1 MKRRIIVFYLLSN
14 VFIANL
20 FSENILKIPKA
31 NRVSIKTVNTVEYN
45 EENAKKYTEKDYPR
59 ISKNKIVVNLINFF
73 DANENL
79 LFSSDKMEINFIQKN
94 RDSNV
99 FLCLQYDDKLK
110 NEKKNKL
117 YLFDF
122 TKGQKQLI
130 DVDVSTALLSSDGK
144 KVYYV
149 TDFKYPENTN
159 IKFTVFENKK
169 RKTQSITYKDYIDE
183 ICDGVRIKQESEGV
197 SLYIYQDSNVIVKLF
212 IDSDCKVTN
221 HVLSQYDEALDLCY
235 LINPDGSKEY
245 LRN

>member
-20 FSENILKIPKA
+20 FSENIFKIPKA
-31 NRVSIKTVNTVEYN
+31 NKVSIKTINTVEDN
-45 EENAKKYTEKDYPR
+45 EENSKKYNEKDYPR
-59 ISKNKIVVNLINFF
+59 IPKNKIIINCINFF
-73 DANENL
+73 DTNENL

-94 RDSNV
+94 HDSNV
-99 FLCLQYDDKLK
+99 FLCFQYDDKLT

-149 TDFKYPENTN
+149 TDFKYPEKSN
-159 IKFTVFENKK
+159 IRFTMFENKK
-169 RKTQSITYKDYIDE
+169 RKIQNINYKDYTDE

-197 SLYIYQDSNVIVKLF
+197 SLYIYQDSNIIVKLF
-212 IDSDCKVTN
+212 IDSECKVIN